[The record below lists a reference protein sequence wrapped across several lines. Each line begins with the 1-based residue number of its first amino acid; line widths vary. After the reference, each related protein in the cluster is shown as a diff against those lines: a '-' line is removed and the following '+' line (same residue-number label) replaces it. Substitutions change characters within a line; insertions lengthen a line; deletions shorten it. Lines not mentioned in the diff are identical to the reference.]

1 MDHTARRGSVILSSQ
16 SIDSAQSVDNAQ
28 RRGFVLT
35 AARIGASLLLLPAM
49 GVVGGCESGPPKKP
63 VQVPVVRDIPPLLR
77 GTVGTEV
84 AMNGIE
90 PILVSGYGLVVN
102 LNGTGGGVIPDRIA
116 AHMEREMGLRG
127 ISKNEDYG
135 RYAITGRSPRE
146 LLRDPAVAVV
156 KVAAAIPPGSP
167 DNATF
172 DVFVQ
177 AINATSLEGGLLWTT
192 DLQIGDAL
200 AFGGPQT
207 QKLARA
213 RGPIFINPFAEP
225 GSTDD
230 GVTRT
235 IGRVLDGGQVT
246 TPFKIELLM
255 DNPSPQRARAI
266 VSAINSRFPQ
276 GPGDVDQTARGMDDS
291 RIALQVPRRY
301 RDEPAAFASLI
312 SNLQIDR
319 EFMENYAKM
328 YADGIKNEPSLAY
341 DLSWAL
347 EGVGGDPALRFAR
360 GLYDDADP
368 VPRLAAL
375 KAGARMGDPRSA
387 AALIELARSSRG
399 AERLDAISLLGRVD
413 GGPTIEL
420 ALRDLM
426 AEQDLVIRV
435 AAYEAMLERTQRSQ
449 LNRLIG
455 LERRRASA
463 TGELRSLTHLEALA
477 EASIPGGGLPG
488 IERRLIA
495 GKFFLDIVPMGEPLI
510 YITQQRQPRIV
521 LFGRGVSLERPLVVS
536 LWSRRFMLAAD
547 SPTEQIRLYY
557 QDARTGSTTNVKVDA
572 DIPAF
577 LETLAR
583 DSSEADPRPGLGM
596 SYSEVVGV
604 LYGLNMQ
611 GGIRG
616 GFASERDKL
625 RAELLDAATSG
636 AKKLRPETDADREE
650 ILVFER
656 PVITEGA
663 KPAENV
669 KPRIIPIQAG
679 PRKE

>member
-1 MDHTARRGSVILSSQ
+1 MVHTARRGSVLVSSQ
-16 SIDSAQSVDNAQ
+16 SSDSTHAGNSR
-28 RRGFVLT
+28 RRGGLAR
-35 AARIGASLLLLPAM
+35 AAVRVGASVLLAAM
-49 GVVGGCESGPPKKP
+49 AFVAGCESGPPKKP

-84 AMNGIE
+84 AINGIE

-102 LNGTGGGVIPDRIA
+102 LNGTGGGVLPDRIA
-116 AHMEREMGLRG
+116 AHMERQMSLQG

-135 RYAITGRSPRE
+135 DYTITGKSPRE
-146 LLRDPAVAVV
+146 LLRHPAVAVV
-156 KVAAAIPPGSP
+156 KVAAAIPPGAP
-167 DNATF
+167 DGATF

-213 RGPIFINPFAEP
+213 RGPVFINPFAEP
-225 GSTDD
+225 GGSDD

-235 IGRVLDGGQVT
+235 IGRVLDGGLVT

-266 VSAINSRFPQ
+266 VSAINSRFPE

-291 RIALQVPRRY
+291 RIALRVPRRY
-301 RDEPAAFASLI
+301 RDEPGAFMSMI
-312 SNLQIDR
+312 SNLQVDR
-319 EFMENYAKM
+319 EYLENYAKM
-328 YADGIKNEPSLAY
+328 YADGMKSEPSLAY
-341 DLSWAL
+341 ELSWAL

-360 GLYDDADP
+360 GLYDDPDP
-368 VPRLAAL
+368 LPRLAAL

-387 AALIELARSSRG
+387 AALMELAKTARG
-399 AERLDAISLLGRVD
+399 AERLDAISLLSRVD
-413 GGPTIEL
+413 GGPMIEL
-420 ALRDLM
+420 TLRELM
-426 AEQDLVIRV
+426 AEKDLVIRV
-435 AAYEAMLERTQRSQ
+435 AAYEAMLERTQRAQ

-455 LERRRASA
+455 VERRRSGV
-463 TGELRSLTHLEALA
+463 TGERRSLTHLEALA

-488 IERRLIA
+488 IERRLVA
-495 GKFFLDIVPMGEPLI
+495 GKFFLDIVPMGESLI

-521 LFGRGVSLERPLVVS
+521 IFGSAMKLERPLVVS
-536 LWSRRFMLAAD
+536 MWSRRFMLAAD
-547 SPTEQIRLYY
+547 SPTEQIRVYY
-557 QDARTGSTTNVKVDA
+557 QDARTGSTTNVKIDA
-572 DIPAF
+572 EIPAF

-596 SYSEVVGV
+596 SYSEIVGV
-604 LYGLNMQ
+604 LYGLHMQ
-611 GGIRG
+611 GGMIG

-625 RAELLDAATSG
+625 RAELLDAATAG
-636 AKKLRPETDADREE
+636 ARKLRPETDADREE

-656 PVITEGA
+656 PVVTEGA
-663 KPAENV
+663 KPAENL